1 MGFIDKFKNAFSMS
15 EEEYLD
21 DVEVDEEEEEE
32 EEEYVYKKPRTD
44 RHAKMNDI
52 KADTY
57 KADSFKT
64 DNVVDI
70 RTSSAAPA
78 PAPRQTATKAH
89 VVFKKI
95 DSFNEI
101 RSVADVLIE
110 QRIVVLNLETC
121 GDDDSRRILDVLSG
135 VAYANDGAIQR
146 VAGRAYIITPN
157 NVPLTGELLDE
168 FVNSAANTS
177 VF

>member
-21 DVEVDEEEEEE
+21 DVDVEEDEEE
-32 EEEYVYKKPRTD
+32 EEEYVYQKPRTS
-44 RHAKMNDI
+44 RFAKPAEPV
-52 KADTY
+52 KH
-57 KADSFKT
+57 

-70 RTSSAAPA
+70 RSSSAGTAANYTSS
-78 PAPRQTATKAH
+78 KAH

-95 DSFNEI
+95 DSFEEV

-110 QRIVVLNLETC
+110 QRIVILNLETC
-121 GDDDSRRILDVLSG
+121 NDDASRRILDVLSG
-135 VAYANDGAIQR
+135 VAYANDGKIQR

-157 NVPLTGELLDE
+157 NVPLSGELLDE
-168 FVNSAANTS
+168 VANSAARNS
-177 VF
+177 AF

>member
-21 DVEVDEEEEEE
+21 DVDMEEEEE
-32 EEEYVYKKPRTD
+32 EEEYVYQKPRAP
-44 RHAKMNDI
+44 RHVPRAIEPVKQ
-52 KADTY
+52 
-57 KADSFKT
+57 

-70 RTSSAAPA
+70 RPAQSSQANY
-78 PAPRQTATKAH
+78 ATKAH

-95 DSFNEI
+95 DTFEEV

-110 QRIVVLNLETC
+110 QRIVILNLETC
-121 GDDDSRRILDVLSG
+121 NDDASRRILDVLSG
-135 VAYANDGAIQR
+135 VAYANDGKIQR

-157 NVPLTGELLDE
+157 NVPLSGELLDE
-168 FVNSAANTS
+168 VANSAARNT